1 MSALFLSRIALTAAL
16 AISIPAAAAAQDET
30 VTPEGT
36 TWHLTAYAGD
46 GMASVPFYA
55 KATLLLENG
64 TASGSTGCN
73 TFTGT
78 YAIDDRS
85 LSFDPELTMTRAACP
100 DESLA
105 DLENGYLAV
114 LPMVATW
121 SVEGEVLRLTDADGV
136 RLLEYEEPVVSLT
149 RSAMADIMGLL
160 DDQQQEIARAELR
173 IDNIRIGTLRN
184 RIKELEATV
193 ETLQAQAAAA
203 AASSSATGSAF
214 TAREKVLLKAIPRK
228 VEQTC
233 RPLRS
238 GLPRGTV
245 AAVACDGVR
254 KAVAEM
260 AYYLMEWDD
269 AEATLES
276 VARANG
282 APNRQP
288 RCDRQRAGWISYGTQ
303 IGAEA
308 CWTAQGKGN
317 YRLVT
322 RAAACHQLDVAGT
335 LLREPAI
342 YLAIEGK
349 SNKMEPLRAAG
360 LAYTDASYYLMNFE
374 VGGDIPHG
382 KQPRTP
388 TCRTINDTAL

>member
-1 MSALFLSRIALTAAL
+1 M
-16 AISIPAAAAAQDET
+16 
-30 VTPEGT
+30 T
-36 TWHLTAYAGD
+36 TG
-46 GMASVPFYA
+46 SVC
-55 KATLLLENG
+55 
-64 TASGSTGCN
+64 SS
-73 TFTGT
+73 
-78 YAIDDRS
+78 
-85 LSFDPELTMTRAACP
+85 
-100 DESLA
+100 
-105 DLENGYLAV
+105 
-114 LPMVATW
+114 
-121 SVEGEVLRLTDADGV
+121 
-136 RLLEYEEPVVSLT
+136 T
-149 RSAMADIMGLL
+149 RSRSSPSRARPCPTSWILL
-160 DDQQQEIARAELR
+160 DDQQSEIARADLR
-173 IDNIRIGTLRN
+173 IDNIRIGTLRQ

-214 TAREKVLLKAIPRK
+214 TAQEKVLLKAIPRK
-228 VEQTC
+228 VERTC

-308 CWTAQGKGN
+308 CWAAKGKGN

-335 LLREPAI
+335 QMREPAI
-342 YLAIEGK
+342 YLAIEG
-349 SNKMEPLRAAG
+349 NNDRMEPLRAAG
-360 LAYTDASYYLMNFE
+360 LTYTEASYYLMNFE
-374 VGGDIPHG
+374 VGGYIPHG

-388 TCRTINDTAL
+388 TCRTITDTSL

>member
-1 MSALFLSRIALTAAL
+1 M
-16 AISIPAAAAAQDET
+16 
-30 VTPEGT
+30 
-36 TWHLTAYAGD
+36 
-46 GMASVPFYA
+46 
-55 KATLLLENG
+55 
-64 TASGSTGCN
+64 
-73 TFTGT
+73 
-78 YAIDDRS
+78 
-85 LSFDPELTMTRAACP
+85 
-100 DESLA
+100 
-105 DLENGYLAV
+105 
-114 LPMVATW
+114 
-121 SVEGEVLRLTDADGV
+121 
-136 RLLEYEEPVVSLT
+136 
-149 RSAMADIMGLL
+149 
-160 DDQQQEIARAELR
+160 
-173 IDNIRIGTLRN
+173 
-184 RIKELEATV
+184 
-193 ETLQAQAAAA
+193 
-203 AASSSATGSAF
+203 
-214 TAREKVLLKAIPRK
+214 LLKAIPRK
-228 VEQTC
+228 VERTC

-276 VARANG
+276 IARANG

-335 LLREPAI
+335 QLREPAI

-349 SNKMEPLRAAG
+349 NGKTEPLRAAG

-374 VGGDIPHG
+374 VGTSIPFG
-382 KQPRTP
+382 NQPRTP
-388 TCRTINDTAL
+388 TCRTITDTAL

>member
-1 MSALFLSRIALTAAL
+1 MSAMALFRIALAAAL
-16 AISIPAAAAAQDET
+16 AISIPAATAAQDET

-55 KATLLLENG
+55 KATLLLESG
-64 TASGSTGCN
+64 TATGSTGCN

-78 YAIDDRS
+78 YAIDGQS

-100 DESLA
+100 DESLT
-105 DLENGYLAV
+105 DVESGYLAA

-121 SVEGEVLRLTDADGV
+121 SIEDEVLRLTDADGA

-149 RSAMADIMGLL
+149 RSAMSDIMGLL
-160 DDQQQEIARAELR
+160 DDQQSEIARADLR
-173 IDNIRIGTLRN
+173 IDSIRIGTLRE

-193 ETLQAQAAAA
+193 ETLQAQAAAL
-203 AASSSATGSAF
+203 AASSSAIGSAF
-214 TAREKVLLKAIPRK
+214 NAREQVLLKAIPRK
-228 VEQTC
+228 VERTC

-269 AEATLES
+269 AEATLRS
-276 VARANG
+276 VAGANG

-308 CWTAQGKGN
+308 CWAAQGTGN
-317 YRLVT
+317 YRLIT

-335 LLREPAI
+335 QLREPAI

-349 SNKMEPLRAAG
+349 NDKMEPLRAAG

-374 VGGDIPHG
+374 VGGYIPHG

-388 TCRTINDTAL
+388 TCRSITDTPL